1 MTQILVVDDEK
12 KMGILIE
19 GTLKDAGYS
28 VKTVTSGDKALELL
42 KKLIYDIVIT
52 DLKMEP
58 VDGMQVLKKAKE
70 LKPTLREKREEANE
84 EILAALT
91 LEEKV
96 LLKRLLRDVKE

>member
-28 VKTVTSGDKALELL
+28 VRTITSGDKALELL
-42 KKLIYDIVIT
+42 KKTTYDIVIT

-58 VDGMQVLKKAKE
+58 VDGC
-70 LKPTLREKREEANE
+70 RS
-84 EILAALT
+84 
-91 LEEKV
+91 
-96 LLKRLLRDVKE
+96 